1 MYGNNHE
8 LVDVKVSG
16 GDTVDMV
23 LEDSDVAAGVT
34 EVSGLARSAMTD
46 STASVQTVIPADRS
60 TATTS
65 GFASEEGA
73 SLRQRTADAAREA
86 LRGAPQQQQQRAQGE
101 AGADVDMLDGGVVLP
116 PVRETGARLVPPPL
130 PPRDGQTAGQ
140 QMAGQAVGQTGQ
152 AVKGPADGKEGK
164 KGRTQWMKN
173 KLLKKNS

>member
-1 MYGNNHE
+1 VYGNNHE

-34 EVSGLARSAMTD
+34 EVSGLTRSVMTD

-116 PVRETGARLVPPPL
+116 QVRETGAPL